1 MSKELHYNNP
11 IVLQRADPYV
21 YRHTDGYYYFTGSV
35 PAYDCIELRRA
46 KTIAELADAETFVVW
61 RKHESGEMSQHIWAP
76 ELHYLDGKWYLY
88 FAASKVDDIW
98 RLRPYVLEST
108 A

>member
-61 RKHESGEMSQHIWAP
+61 RKHESGEMSQQ
-76 ELHYLDGKWYLY
+76 
-88 FAASKVDDIW
+88 ASTRSSYRTTSQVLKKVFSVACIS
-98 RLRPYVLEST
+98 RLTSHRINW
-108 A
+108 